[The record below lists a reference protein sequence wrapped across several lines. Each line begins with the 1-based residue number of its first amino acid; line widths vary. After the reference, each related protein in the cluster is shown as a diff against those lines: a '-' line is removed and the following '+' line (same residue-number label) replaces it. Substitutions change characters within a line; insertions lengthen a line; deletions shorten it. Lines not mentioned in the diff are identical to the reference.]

1 MQESGK
7 CPNKPLG
14 YETGNSAL
22 VCCVRNSW
30 AMSIFLYPPGC
41 ATGVVSFIR
50 YYSREWNRQSKF
62 LYPSA
67 RPKRYAI
74 LPSMTIA
81 QRKQQLRLDMKLLS
95 STIALEERE
104 RNSNEIVRKLS
115 TVGAYVRSDLVLGF
129 VPLPSEPDLAPLY
142 DAALADGK
150 VVALPRC
157 IDDGRMVF
165 HAVGPNWRQQLL
177 KGPWGIPEPILS
189 LDMLGELEQAGAVVV
204 VVPALAF
211 TPHRRRLGRG
221 KGYYDRFLG
230 ASNMPNLTSIGV
242 CFDYQIQMELPV
254 DEYDASVDLVVTESA
269 VY

>member
-1 MQESGK
+1 
-7 CPNKPLG
+7 
-14 YETGNSAL
+14 
-22 VCCVRNSW
+22 
-30 AMSIFLYPPGC
+30 
-41 ATGVVSFIR
+41 
-50 YYSREWNRQSKF
+50 
-62 LYPSA
+62 
-67 RPKRYAI
+67 
-74 LPSMTIA
+74 MTTA

-104 RNSNEIVRKLS
+104 RNSLEIVRKLS
-115 TVGAYVRSDLVLGF
+115 TVPAYVRSDLVLGF
-129 VPLPSEPDLAPLY
+129 VPLASEPDLGPLY

-157 IDDGRMVF
+157 TDDGRMVF

-177 KGPWGIPEPILS
+177 KGRLGIPEPVPS

-221 KGYYDRFLG
+221 KGYYDRFIG
-230 ASNMPNLTSIGV
+230 ANRMPDITCIGI
-242 CFDYQIQMELPV
+242 CFDYQIQVEIPME
-254 DEYDASVDLVVTESA
+254 EHDALVDLVVTESS